1 MNLLATLK
9 SWLNS
14 SKPNKE
20 EQAKA
25 LEQAHKLLFLSLV
38 DSTNFFL
45 NLVKKYPKA
54 TRTAK
59 QSEILKKYLLSGI
72 KAADVWKKQQ
82 KQLESLGVP
91 KFDPKFFD
99 LATVKSLQAHADKI
113 RGGATQPLNT
123 LGFPFLIPLLWFGA
137 VSVGSWALVKI
148 TDMLTTTTQE
158 QEELMKSTT
167 ATAQELG
174 LSNEETKQLLL
185 NNTAALDTN
194 VLPKF
199 GGGGIY
205 IIGIAAL
212 LFYLYN
218 QSNKK

>member
-1 MNLLATLK
+1 MSLLSTLK
-9 SWLNS
+9 SWLSS

-38 DSTNFFL
+38 DSTLFFL

-59 QSEILKKYLLSGI
+59 QSEILKKYLTAGI
-72 KAADVWKKQQ
+72 KAAHVWKKQQ
-82 KQLESLGVP
+82 AQLESIGIP
-91 KFDPKFFD
+91 KFNPKFFD
-99 LATVKSLQAHADKI
+99 ATTVKELRAHADKI

-123 LGFPFLIPLLWFGA
+123 LGFPFLIPLLWFAG
-137 VSVGSWALVKI
+137 VSVSGWALVKI

-158 QEELMKSTT
+158 QEDLMKSTT

-199 GGGGIY
+199 GGGAIY
-205 IIGIAAL
+205 MLGVAA
-212 LFYLYN
+212 FVYYLYT